1 MVTRLERRG
10 GGDFPR
16 APKRKLHTTMQK
28 ITANNITRASLSA
41 DEAAS
46 LLHLAATAAIN
57 GKEAIDTAKG
67 KQASAL
73 AVATAGFT
81 TDEAALRA
89 WNFDI
94 NGKADEVHT
103 HVDCTGFDEFGNTD
117 LAWMRNGQGAV
128 SKVAQSAYKAAF
140 QSTFF
145 GLDKPNP
152 AVWMMASRAVVM
164 ARAIRAEGMTA
175 KIVDG
180 KLVLEGGAG
189 ERAEAMR
196 EAKSIAALTKLA
208 KGETG
213 SNRDGGHGAGEKS
226 EAGEARVAT
235 PAEVLALATRLVEG
249 VAKGE
254 EALSPAALSFA
265 RRIAQLVAA
274 NPEAFAED

>member
-1 MVTRLERRG
+1 M
-10 GGDFPR
+10 
-16 APKRKLHTTMQK
+16 KL
-28 ITANNITRASLSA
+28 TANNIARASLSA

-46 LLHLAATAAIN
+46 FLPMAAQAAIN

-81 TDEAALRA
+81 ADEAALRA
-89 WNFDI
+89 WSFDI

-103 HVDCTGFDEFGNTD
+103 HVDCTGYDEHGNTD
-117 LAWMRNGQGAV
+117 LAWIRNGQGAV
-128 SKVAQSAYKAAF
+128 SKVAQSAYKAGF

-152 AVWMMASRAVVM
+152 AVWTMAGRAVVM

-189 ERAEAMR
+189 EKAEALR
-196 EAKSIAALTKLA
+196 AAADKSIAALTKVASGETGTNRAGHGNA
-208 KGETG
+208 KGEG
-213 SNRDGGHGAGEKS
+213 
-226 EAGEARVAT
+226 EAGEARIAT
-235 PAEVLALATRLVEG
+235 PSEVLALAARLVEG
-249 VAKGE
+249 AAKGE
-254 EALSPAALSFA
+254 EALSDCALSFA
-265 RRIAQLVAA
+265 RKIAALVAA
-274 NPEAFAED
+274 NPDAFAED

>member
-1 MVTRLERRG
+1 M
-10 GGDFPR
+10 
-16 APKRKLHTTMQK
+16 KL
-28 ITANNITRASLSA
+28 TANNIARASLTA

-46 LLHLAATAAIN
+46 FLHLAAAAAIN

-81 TDEAALRA
+81 ADEAALRA
-89 WNFDI
+89 WSFDI
-94 NGKADEVHT
+94 NGKGDEVHT
-103 HVDCTGFDEFGNTD
+103 HVECTGYDEFGNTD
-117 LAWMRNGQGAV
+117 LAWCRNGQGAV
-128 SKVAQSAYKAAF
+128 SKVAQSAYKAGF

-152 AVWMMASRAVVM
+152 AVWTMAGRAVVM
-164 ARAIRAEGMTA
+164 ANAIRAEGMTA

-180 KLVLEGGAG
+180 KLVLEGGTG

-213 SNRDGGHGAGEKS
+213 SNRDGGHGAGAGAS
-226 EAGEARVAT
+226 EAGEAKVAT

-265 RRIAQLVAA
+265 RRIAALVAA
-274 NPEAFAED
+274 NPDAFAED

>member
-1 MVTRLERRG
+1 
-10 GGDFPR
+10 
-16 APKRKLHTTMQK
+16 MQK
-28 ITANNITRASLSA
+28 ITANNIARASLSA

-46 LLHLAATAAIN
+46 LLHLAANATIN
-57 GKEAIDTAKG
+57 GKEAIATAKG

-73 AVATAGFT
+73 AVATAAFT
-81 TDEAALRA
+81 TDEVHDKT
-89 WNFDI
+89 WSFDI
-94 NGKADEVHT
+94 NGKGDEVHT
-103 HVDCTGFDEFGNTD
+103 HVECIGYDEFGNTD
-117 LAWMRNGQGAV
+117 LAWCRNGQGAV
-128 SKVAQSAYKAAF
+128 SKVAQSAYKAGF

-164 ARAIRAEGMTA
+164 ANAIRAEGMTA

-180 KLVLEGGAG
+180 ALVLEGGTG

-213 SNRDGGHGAGEKS
+213 SNRDGGHGTGAS

-235 PAEVLALATRLVEG
+235 PAEVLALAARLVEG
-249 VAKGE
+249 AAKGE
-254 EALSPAALSFA
+254 EALSDCALSFA
-265 RRIAQLVAA
+265 RRIAALVAS
-274 NPEAFAED
+274 NPDAFAED

>member
-1 MVTRLERRG
+1 
-10 GGDFPR
+10 
-16 APKRKLHTTMQK
+16 MQK
-28 ITANNITRASLSA
+28 LTVNNIARASLSA

-46 LLHLAATAAIN
+46 LLHLAAAAAIN

-73 AVATAGFT
+73 AVATAAFS
-81 TDEAALRA
+81 TDEIHDRE
-89 WNFDI
+89 WSFDI
-94 NGKADEVHT
+94 NGKGDEVHT
-103 HVDCTGFDEFGNTD
+103 HVDCIGYDEFGNTD
-117 LAWMRNGQGAV
+117 LAWCRNGQGAV
-128 SKVAQSAYKAAF
+128 SKVAQSAYKAGF

-152 AVWMMASRAVVM
+152 AVWMMASRAVVI
-164 ARAIRAEGMTA
+164 ANAIRAEFMTA

-180 KLVLEGGAG
+180 KLVLEGGKG

-213 SNRDGGHGAGEKS
+213 SNRDGGHGAGAS
-226 EAGEARVAT
+226 EAGEAKVAT

-265 RRIAQLVAA
+265 RRIAALVTA

>member
-1 MVTRLERRG
+1 ME
-10 GGDFPR
+10 
-16 APKRKLHTTMQK
+16 K
-28 ITANNITRASLSA
+28 ITANNIARASLSA

-46 LLHLAATAAIN
+46 LLPLAAQATIK

-73 AVATAGFT
+73 AVAVAAFT
-81 TDEAALRA
+81 TDEVHDKP
-89 WNFDI
+89 WTFDI
-94 NGKADEVHT
+94 KASDGSVHT
-103 HVDCTGFDEFGNTD
+103 HVECTGFDEFGNTD

-128 SKVAQSAYKAAF
+128 SKVAQTAYKTGF

-145 GLDKPNP
+145 GLDKSNP
-152 AVWMMASRAVVM
+152 AVWMLSSRAVVM
-164 ARAIRAEGMTA
+164 ANAIRAEGMTA
-175 KIVDG
+175 RIVDG
-180 KLVLEGGAG
+180 ALVLEGGKG
-189 ERAEAMR
+189 ERADKMR

-213 SNRDGGHGAGEKS
+213 SNRGGGHGAGSSSS
-226 EAGEARVAT
+226 EAGEAKIAT